1 MLRHTDTVP
10 VNGRGTAGDPG
21 GSSSASRPKVTGD
34 LDDLLSQASFHLR
47 WRGYDRLEVE
57 NYVSWAESE
66 LLAARRQADHL
77 LSRYGAASAEL
88 ELSRRLLAQAPK
100 GDRNLSSVSERVTEI
115 LRLAGDEAAA
125 TVEAASQEADQI
137 LAGARL
143 EGGARL
149 REGHEIKEAG
159 PRRGPDARLRK
170 AHEIKEAAV
179 AAADQLR
186 GLARTERAQAVA
198 ALGQARA
205 QAANLVGDA
214 QAEHARLSGQLAET
228 RTQLTAVQTELEDL
242 QRRRD
247 EARELLNLLT
257 DRIGQALAAVGDAT
271 GERFVVVGNRV
282 QALPT

>member
-115 LRLAGDEAAA
+115 LRLAGDEAPG
-125 TVEAASQEADQI
+125 
-137 LAGARL
+137 AG
-143 EGGARL
+143 GGGGRGPAQPPP
-149 REGHEIKEAG
+149 G
-159 PRRGPDARLRK
+159 PRREADARLRK

-186 GLARTERAQAVA
+186 GLARTE
-198 ALGQARA
+198 
-205 QAANLVGDA
+205 
-214 QAEHARLSGQLAET
+214 
-228 RTQLTAVQTELEDL
+228 
-242 QRRRD
+242 
-247 EARELLNLLT
+247 
-257 DRIGQALAAVGDAT
+257 
-271 GERFVVVGNRV
+271 
-282 QALPT
+282 